1 MGVKGGFEVDDLK
14 PSDHTF
20 NNTKKYNP
28 AMAQNDYV
36 EMAENVRK
44 SA

>member
-1 MGVKGGFEVDDLK
+1 MGVNGGFEVDDLK

-28 AMAQNDYV
+28 AMAQNDFV
-36 EMAENVRK
+36 EMVENVRK